1 MRQRSIQVQ
10 TITEGELSPSVKA
23 FRDPLSGEIG
33 GAKSADAAA
42 PKAARGRGETH
53 WKANLPAGA

>member
-53 WKANLPAGA
+53 